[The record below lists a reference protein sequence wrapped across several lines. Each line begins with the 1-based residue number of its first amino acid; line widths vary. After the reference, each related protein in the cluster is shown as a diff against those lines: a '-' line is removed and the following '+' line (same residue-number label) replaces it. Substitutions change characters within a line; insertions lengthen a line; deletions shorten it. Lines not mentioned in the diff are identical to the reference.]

1 MKRREFITLLGG
13 TMAAWPLA
21 VPAQQGTRIK
31 RIGVLM
37 GLSEQDPQAQPDI
50 AAFTTALRELGW
62 QDGRNIQIDLRWA
75 GGDVDQI
82 KRVANE
88 LVNLKSDLIVAHSTA
103 VVAALQRE
111 TGTIPIVFVFVSD
124 PVGSG
129 FITSLSHPGGNITG
143 FINIESSLG
152 GKWVELLKETAPRA
166 TRVALIHNPDTAPY
180 AQYYLD
186 PFVVASRSSGIEPM
200 SAPVRSESEIE
211 SVLTS
216 IGQRTDSGLIVMPD
230 IFLATQRNFN
240 LIVALAA
247 RYRLPTIYPYG
258 YMVTA
263 GGLLS
268 YGIDPVDLYRRAP
281 TYIDQ
286 ILKGAKAGEL
296 PVQLP
301 TKFQLVINLKT
312 AKSLNLTVPPTL
324 LARADEVIE

>member
-1 MKRREFITLLGG
+1 MLLGG
-13 TMAAWPLA
+13 TIAAWPLT
-21 VPAQQGTRIK
+21 VRAQHGTQIK

-37 GLSEQDPQAQPDI
+37 GISEQDPQAQPEV

-62 QDGRNIQIDLRWA
+62 QDGRNIRIDFRWA
-75 GGDVDQI
+75 SADLGRMQ
-82 KRVANE
+82 RFANE
-88 LVNLKSDLIVAHSTA
+88 LVNLKCDLIVAHSTA

-111 TGTIPIVFVFVSD
+111 TNTIPIVFVFVSD

-129 FITSLSHPGGNITG
+129 FITSLPRPGGNITG

-152 GKWVELLKETAPRA
+152 GKWVELLREIAPRA
-166 TRVALIHNPDTAPY
+166 NRIALIHNPDTARY

-186 PFVVASRSSGIEPM
+186 SFVSASRSSGIEAM

-216 IGQRTDSGLIVMPD
+216 IGDRPDSGLVVMPD
-230 IFLATQRNFN
+230 IYLATQRNFS
-240 LIVALAA
+240 LIIGLAN
-247 RYRLPTIYPYG
+247 RYRLPTIYPYR
-258 YMVTA
+258 YMVAA

-268 YGIDPVDLYRRAP
+268 YGIDGADLFRRVP

-286 ILKGAKAGEL
+286 ILKGAAAGEL

-301 TKFQLVINLKT
+301 TKFELVINLKT
-312 AKSLNLTVPPTL
+312 AKAFDLTVPPTL

>member
-1 MKRREFITLLGG
+1 MQRREFVTLLGG
-13 TMAAWPLA
+13 GMAAWPLA
-21 VPAQQGTRIK
+21 VRAQQGTQVK

-37 GLSEQDPQAQPDI
+37 GISERDPQAQPDV

-62 QDGRNIQIDLRWA
+62 QDGRNIRIDFRWA
-75 GGDVDQI
+75 GADVDQMQ
-82 KRVANE
+82 RFANE
-88 LVNLKSDLIVAHSTA
+88 LVNLKCDLIVAHSTA

-111 TGTIPIVFVFVSD
+111 TSTIPIVFVFVSD

-129 FITSLSHPGGNITG
+129 FITSLPNPGGNITG

-166 TRVALIHNPDTAPY
+166 TRAGLIHNPDTARY

-186 PFVVASRSSGIEPM
+186 PFVKAARSSGIEPM

-211 SVLTS
+211 SVITS
-216 IGQRTDSGLIVMPD
+216 IGHRPDSGLVVMPD
-230 IFLATQRNFN
+230 IFLATQRNVN
-240 LIVALAA
+240 LIIALAA
-247 RYRLPTIYPYG
+247 RYRLPTIYPYR

-268 YGIDPVDLYRRAP
+268 YGIDGVDLFRRVP
-281 TYIDQ
+281 TYIDK

-301 TKFQLVINLKT
+301 TKFELVINLKT
-312 AKSLNLTVPPTL
+312 AKTLDLTLPPTL
-324 LARADEVIE
+324 LTRADEVIE